1 MMPKERSR
9 KIMLSPTGLSWRK
22 TGLTANRNRK
32 ERRKKMIFYL
42 SATLISCFI
51 LIPFFWMVVTSLK
64 ERGALMVIPIQWWP
78 EKISFKA
85 YQELFALDFPFTK
98 SILNSLFVSVMVTF
112 LTVMAAAM
120 AAYVFAKIDFRG
132 REILFSLYVATMMI
146 PSQVTMIP
154 NYLVLKYLGLLNSFT
169 GLMLPSLFNAFA
181 TFMLRQNMKSIPDAY
196 LEAAELD
203 GATHVTIFFRIV
215 LALSKPALATL
226 AVITFM
232 GAWNDY
238 LWPLIILTERTKMTL
253 PVGLSLLNGQYSSRY
268 NLLMAGALIS
278 MIPILIVYAFAQKYF
293 EQGLSIGGIKR

>member
-1 MMPKERSR
+1 
-9 KIMLSPTGLSWRK
+9 
-22 TGLTANRNRK
+22 
-32 ERRKKMIFYL
+32 
-42 SATLISCFI
+42 
-51 LIPFFWMVVTSLK
+51 
-64 ERGALMVIPIQWWP
+64 MVIPIQWWP
-78 EKISFKA
+78 EKISLKA
-85 YQELFALDFPFTK
+85 YQELFSIDFPFSK
-98 SILNSLFVSVMVTF
+98 SIFNSLFVSVMVTF
-112 LTVMAAAM
+112 LTVMSAGM

-132 REILFSLYVATMMI
+132 REILFSLYLATMMI

-203 GATHVTIFFRIV
+203 GASHITIFFRIILV
-215 LALSKPALATL
+215 LSKPALATL

-238 LWPLIILTERTKMTL
+238 LWPLIVLTERTKMTL

>member
-1 MMPKERSR
+1 
-9 KIMLSPTGLSWRK
+9 MLV
-22 TGLTANRNRK
+22 
-32 ERRKKMIFYL
+32 
-42 SATLISCFI
+42 
-51 LIPFFWMVVTSLK
+51 PFFWMVVTSLK

-85 YQELFALDFPFTK
+85 YQELFSIDFPFAR
-98 SILNSLFVSVMVTF
+98 SIANSLFVAGMVTF
-112 LTVMAAAM
+112 ITVMSAAM
-120 AAYVFAKIDFRG
+120 AAYVFAKINFWG
-132 REILFSLYVATMMI
+132 KEILFSLYLATMMI

-169 GLMLPSLFNAFA
+169 GLMLPSIFNAFA

-203 GATHVTIFFRIV
+203 GASHITIFFRII

-238 LWPLIILTERTKMTL
+238 LWPLIILTERRKMTL

-278 MIPILIVYAFAQKYF
+278 MIPILIVYAFAHRYF

>member
-181 TFMLRQNMKSIPDAY
+181 TFMLRQNMKSIP
-196 LEAAELD
+196 
-203 GATHVTIFFRIV
+203 
-215 LALSKPALATL
+215 
-226 AVITFM
+226 
-232 GAWNDY
+232 
-238 LWPLIILTERTKMTL
+238 
-253 PVGLSLLNGQYSSRY
+253 
-268 NLLMAGALIS
+268 LIS

>member
-1 MMPKERSR
+1 
-9 KIMLSPTGLSWRK
+9 MLV
-22 TGLTANRNRK
+22 
-32 ERRKKMIFYL
+32 
-42 SATLISCFI
+42 
-51 LIPFFWMVVTSLK
+51 PFFWMVVTSLK

-85 YQELFALDFPFTK
+85 YQELFSIDFPFAR
-98 SILNSLFVSVMVTF
+98 SIANSLFVAGMVTF
-112 LTVMAAAM
+112 ITVMSAAM

-132 REILFSLYVATMMI
+132 REILFSLYLATMMI

-169 GLMLPSLFNAFA
+169 GLMLPSIFNAFA

-203 GATHVTIFFRIV
+203 GASHITIFFRII

-238 LWPLIILTERTKMTL
+238 LWPLIILTERRKMTL

-278 MIPILIVYAFAQKYF
+278 MIPILIVYAFAHRYF

>member
-1 MMPKERSR
+1 MIHKE
-9 KIMLSPTGLSWRK
+9 K
-22 TGLTANRNRK
+22 
-32 ERRKKMIFYL
+32 RKKGSRSKTIFYL
-42 SATLISCFI
+42 LTTITSCFM
-51 LIPFFWMVVTSLK
+51 LVPFFWMVVTSLK

-85 YQELFALDFPFTK
+85 YQELFSIDFPFAR
-98 SILNSLFVSVMVTF
+98 SIANSLFVAGMVTF
-112 LTVMAAAM
+112 ITVMSAAM
-120 AAYVFAKIDFRG
+120 AAYVFAKINFWG
-132 REILFSLYVATMMI
+132 KEILFSLYLATMMI

-169 GLMLPSLFNAFA
+169 GLMLPSIFNAFA

-203 GATHVTIFFRIV
+203 GASHITIFFRII

-238 LWPLIILTERTKMTL
+238 LWPLIILTERRKMTL

-278 MIPILIVYAFAQKYF
+278 MIPILIVYAFAHRYF